1 MGAGEDQQNEK
12 PRGKSISQAQFV
24 SWKRQKVTF
33 IYIYSCSNSFKL
45 CYCYYYYYYF
55 DYLSLANC
63 LVNKTLLFNFGVEFG
78 QWVVVKSSHFVYV

>member
-33 IYIYSCSNSFKL
+33 IYIYIFMLK
-45 CYCYYYYYYF
+45 F
-55 DYLSLANC
+55 IWLSIVIIIIIILII
-63 LVNKTLLFNFGVEFG
+63 
-78 QWVVVKSSHFVYV
+78 